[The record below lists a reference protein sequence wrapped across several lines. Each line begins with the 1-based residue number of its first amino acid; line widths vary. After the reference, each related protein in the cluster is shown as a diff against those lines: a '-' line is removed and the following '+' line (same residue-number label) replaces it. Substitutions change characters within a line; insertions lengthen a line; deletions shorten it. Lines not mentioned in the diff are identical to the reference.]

1 MNDREQNKPLFG
13 FLWPSNKKIPL
24 EQTRFLRVGTRG
36 AIRLLTLI
44 PATLFLAFFSVSSL
58 TYLAMASPSVPET
71 LLISLLVATGS
82 VFIFR
87 TWTLGTY
94 VNDRGIK
101 IVTVLRT
108 KTVNWSVV
116 SIIDIQKARWSALGI
131 PLPIKSNRVLLQ
143 TPTEQWTPTHLYVG
157 SVDGIFTSHQLETS
171 YLLLLRWFRA
181 E

>member
-13 FLWPSNKKIPL
+13 FLWSSNKGIPL
-24 EQTRFLRVGTRG
+24 EQTRFLRVGRRG
-36 AIRLLTLI
+36 ALRILTLI
-44 PATLFLAFFSVSSL
+44 PATLLLAFFSVSSL
-58 TYLAMASPSVPET
+58 TYLATARPSVPES

-82 VFIFR
+82 VFVFR
-87 TWTLGTY
+87 AWTLGTY

-108 KTVNWSVV
+108 KVLYWSVI
-116 SIIDIQKARWSALGI
+116 STIDIQRSKWSALGI
-131 PLPIKSNRVLLQ
+131 PLPIRSNRVLLQ
-143 TPTEQWTPTHLYVG
+143 VPTRQCAPTHLYVG

>member
-1 MNDREQNKPLFG
+1 M
-13 FLWPSNKKIPL
+13 
-24 EQTRFLRVGTRG
+24 
-36 AIRLLTLI
+36 RLLTLI
-44 PATLFLAFFSVSSL
+44 IATLYLAFFSVSSL
-58 TYLAMASPSVPET
+58 TYLVMTGPSLPET

-82 VFIFR
+82 VLVFR

-108 KTVNWSVV
+108 KKLNWS
-116 SIIDIQKARWSALGI
+116 SINTIDIQTFRWFALGI

-143 TPTEQWTPTHLYVG
+143 GPTGEWTPTHLYMG

-171 YLLLLRWFRA
+171 YLLILRWFRA